1 MALNLP
7 FLICTCSVWDS
18 YVICPNSNKVKIW
31 LKKLHLPKLQ
41 RLLPRFYV
49 MVAIAMPRSLL
60 LEVHFR
66 SVRKRK
72 SSLMVKGIH
81 KVVALFL
88 CFPYILHTINN
99 AFSPALTAFSQLYST
114 GLFKWQGTVHS
125 CHYRKMIYFR
135 CPGQNLPSPL
145 SHRIHAERKIQ
156 RRIYHIK
163 ETVEEVLLPHSRFR
177 CKRSIIRQSL

>member
-1 MALNLP
+1 MVSKQRIFFASIHRFYDSLSVLFELALNLP

-49 MVAIAMPRSLL
+49 TVAIAMPRSLL

-81 KVVALFL
+81 KVIALFL
-88 CFPYILHTINN
+88 CFPTFFISLTML
-99 AFSPALTAFSQLYST
+99 SPRLE
-114 GLFKWQGTVHS
+114 
-125 CHYRKMIYFR
+125 
-135 CPGQNLPSPL
+135 LPF
-145 SHRIHAERKIQ
+145 HN
-156 RRIYHIK
+156 
-163 ETVEEVLLPHSRFR
+163 
-177 CKRSIIRQSL
+177 CKA

>member
-49 MVAIAMPRSLL
+49 MIAIAMPRSLL

-99 AFSPALTAFSQLYST
+99 AFSPALTVFSQLYST
-114 GLFKWQGTVHS
+114 GLFKWQGNGRGQFIHVTTV
-125 CHYRKMIYFR
+125 R
-135 CPGQNLPSPL
+135 
-145 SHRIHAERKIQ
+145 
-156 RRIYHIK
+156 
-163 ETVEEVLLPHSRFR
+163 
-177 CKRSIIRQSL
+177 